1 MILRITALAKKVSH
15 RRALVASGILVV
27 PIVLLIRLA
36 RPFVL
41 VTFCGIRSGRIGH
54 FTIEAAEQIDN
65 YRQRKKNEFCFFYFT
80 HYNPTCN
87 EQWARM
93 LKRTLP
99 VYPRLAQYID
109 RWNKIIPGGSAHHI
123 ESTAVEARY
132 LKYYANQR
140 DVSIDFLPNEVEI
153 AKNWL
158 RAQGWKD
165 GEPFVCLLVRDSAF
179 LANDPLS
186 AFSDDNEKL
195 WSYHDY
201 RNSNIDTYVPAVQW
215 LLDQNIWVLRMGAL
229 MKTPMPL
236 QHERFIDYAFSPT
249 RSDLLDIWL
258 FSNSKGIISTAT
270 GLDQLACIYHVPLLI
285 VNAMPLGC
293 LYSFSEVMWVSKNL
307 RHMDTRKSLTLT
319 ETLDNEHYA
328 SQDYVNAGLE
338 IIDLNEQ
345 EILLVVQEFWQRI
358 TDIWVES
365 VEASALQTRFWSEF
379 QAWPN
384 YSKNHDWKHPKARV
398 GQAWLALM
406 GENFLKNN

>member
-1 MILRITALAKKVSH
+1 MLGITALAKKVSH
-15 RRALVASGILVV
+15 RRAFIASGILVV
-27 PIVLLIRLA
+27 PVVLLIRII
-36 RPFVL
+36 RPLVL
-41 VTFCGIRSGRIGH
+41 VTFCGIPSGRIGQ
-54 FTIEAAEQIDN
+54 FTIEAVEQINN
-65 YRQRKKNEFCFFYFT
+65 YQNRKRNEIRLFYFFN
-80 HYNPTCN
+80 YNRTCN

-99 VYPRLAQYID
+99 VYSRLAQYID
-109 RWNKIIPGGSAHHI
+109 RWNKVIPGGSAHHI
-123 ESTAVEARY
+123 ESTATEARY
-132 LKYYANQR
+132 LKYYVNQR
-140 DVSIDFLPNEVEI
+140 DVSIDFLPDEAEI

-165 GEPFVCLLVRDSAF
+165 GELFVCLLVRDSAF
-179 LANDPLS
+179 LANDPLN

-258 FSNSKGIISTAT
+258 FSNNKGIISTAT
-270 GLDQLACIYHVPLLI
+270 GLDQLACIYHVPLLM

-293 LYSFSEVMWVSKNL
+293 LYSFSEVIWVPKNL
-307 RHMDTRKSLTLT
+307 RHMDTRKSLTLA
-319 ETLDNEHYA
+319 ETLDNEHYY

-345 EILLVVQEFWQRI
+345 EILLAVQEFWQRI
-358 TDIWVES
+358 TGTWVQIQEDL
-365 VEASALQTRFWSEF
+365 ELQTQFWSEF
-379 QAWPN
+379 QSWPG
-384 YSKNHDWKHPKARV
+384 YSKSHDWKHPKARV
-398 GQAWLALM
+398 GQAWLASM